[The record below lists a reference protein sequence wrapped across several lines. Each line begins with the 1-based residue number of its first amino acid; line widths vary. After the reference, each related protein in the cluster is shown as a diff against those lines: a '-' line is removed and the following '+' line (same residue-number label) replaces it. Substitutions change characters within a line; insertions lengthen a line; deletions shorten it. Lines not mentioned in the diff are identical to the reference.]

1 MVSAVRIV
9 IESWVI
15 REVTVL
21 SNVDWDGD
29 VVPERAVDVVLPPVH
44 TNILVQLGKDS
55 IYHALISNKT
65 HLLLIAITQDHTIR
79 PAGLAISVHALDPT
93 LSVLL
98 LGNTSL
104 VEQTLVVVRASVDPT
119 HGIIYLVA
127 LVHVDLIVDLM
138 DHNV

>member
-9 IESWVI
+9 IESWII
-15 REVTVL
+15 REATVL
-21 SNVDWDGD
+21 SNVDRDGD

-55 IYHALISNKT
+55 IYHALISIKT

-98 LGNTSL
+98 LGNASL
-104 VEQTLVVVRASVDPT
+104 VEQTLVVVRASVCPANWT
-119 HGIIYLVA
+119 VYLIA
-127 LVHVDLIVDLM
+127 LVHIDLILDLM